1 MVKAVDNQLAF
12 VLSGGG
18 SRGAL
23 QVGALR
29 AIFER
34 GLRPDFLIGTSI
46 GSVNGA
52 FLALNGFSEASL
64 DRLVVSWQN
73 ASTGDLLPK
82 NYVRLALQAMLGS
95 TANNPAH
102 RLRDFLIAH
111 GLTPELRFADLHDP
125 RLYVVSAD
133 LNRGKPVLHGVE
145 GEENV
150 LDALLLST
158 ALPPCFMPVKKQDA
172 YLVDGGMVS
181 NLPIELAI
189 RMGATRIV
197 ALDLMDSRELSA
209 DRNGFTGF
217 LDRLTYAVER
227 RYTDLEMELAQAR
240 GVPILYMG
248 LSENLHIPFWEFDH
262 TGELIERGYEIARR
276 VLDDQQDERLLK
288 LTRE

>member
-1 MVKAVDNQLAF
+1 MKNKLAF

-73 ASTGDLLPK
+73 ASAGDLLPK
-82 NYVRLALQAMLGS
+82 NYVRLALRAMLRD

-102 RLRDFLIAH
+102 RLREFLIEH
-111 GLTPELRFADLHDP
+111 GMTPELRFGDLSGP

-133 LNRGKPVLHGVE
+133 LNRGKPVLHGLE
-145 GEENV
+145 AEEKV
-150 LDALLLST
+150 LEALLLST
-158 ALPPCFMPVKKQDA
+158 ALPPWFMPVKKQDA

-189 RMGATRIV
+189 QMGATHIV
-197 ALDLMDSRELSA
+197 ALDLMDARELSE
-209 DRNGFTGF
+209 DHNGFTGF
-217 LDRLTYAVER
+217 LDRLTFAVER
-227 RYTDLEMELAQAR
+227 RFTDLEMELAQAR
-240 GVPILYMG
+240 GVPLLYMG
-248 LSENLHIPFWEFDH
+248 LSGDLHIPFWDFDH
-262 TGELIERGYEIARR
+262 TGELVERGYEIACRI
-276 VLDDQQDERLLK
+276 LDDEQEERLLK
-288 LTRE
+288 LIRE